1 VILPPHRHLA
11 RYRLGDTVHFG
22 VVSPEGLVRLTD
34 APWSGGEAAGPVD
47 DPGAVEFLA
56 PCAPSKIVCIGL
68 NYVEHV
74 RESLSVVG
82 EVKTPPSE
90 PLFFLKPPS
99 SAIGSGMAIVHPA
112 GVTRLD
118 PEGEVAVVI
127 GRRAHRVPEA
137 EALAHIA
144 GVTAFND
151 VSARN
156 HQLTDGQWTRA
167 KGFDTFAP
175 FGPVIALGLS
185 PLDLAFALRVNG
197 QLRQQARTSQM
208 HFGIARLIAH
218 VSRVMTLEPGDVIAT
233 GTPAGIAP
241 IVPGDRVEVEV
252 EGVGVLV
259 NTVVAE
265 QP

>member
-1 VILPPHRHLA
+1 MNPLSHRHLA
-11 RYRLGDTVHFG
+11 RYRLGDDVHHG
-22 VVSPEGLVRLTD
+22 LRAPEGWMRLSA
-34 APWSGGEAAGPVD
+34 APWHGGGPCGPI
-47 DPGAVEFLA
+47 DPPDAVHLLA
-56 PCAPSKIVCIGL
+56 PCAPTKFVCIGL
-68 NYVEHV
+68 NYLEHV
-74 RESLSVVG
+74 QESLTFTG
-82 EVKTPPSE
+82 KAKEPPTE

-99 SAIGSGMAIVHPA
+99 AALGPGGAIVYPA

-118 PEGEVAVVI
+118 PEGEVAIVI
-127 GRRAHRVPEA
+127 GRRAHRVPES
-137 EALAHIA
+137 EALDHVA

-156 HQLTDGQWTRA
+156 HQQTDGQWTRA

-185 PLDLAFALRVNG
+185 PLDLEFSLRVNG
-197 QLRQQARTSQM
+197 QIRQQARSSQM

-233 GTPAGIAP
+233 GTPGGIAP
-241 IVPGDRVEVEV
+241 IVPGDRLEVEV

-259 NTVVAE
+259 NTVEAE
-265 QP
+265 HP